1 MSAGQGLPPNGSP
14 GQGRANQGLP
24 GHKRLRAPREHGS
37 VLIDP
42 PLADVPRMVAVNQQ
56 RRAAL
61 DYQAHGRS
69 LAELAERGRA
79 DLVAAARRY
88 TSAYRTIDESSSTDR
103 LFLAGHQP
111 ELFHPGVWFKNF
123 VLSGL
128 ARGGRATAV
137 NLVIDSDTIKHVAV
151 RVPGGS
157 ASAPVVEST
166 PFDSSADEI
175 PFEERE
181 IEDRCLFNSFGQ
193 RAGDTLRPLVSHPL
207 LSKFWPIARARAQ
220 VTPNLGECL
229 SQARHVLE
237 GEWGL
242 STLELPQSQ
251 VCALESFHWFTVHL
265 LSELPRLR
273 DVYNAAIDAYRV
285 ANRVRSANHPAPN
298 LAEDGEWIE
307 APFWLWSTASPR
319 RRRLFVRRQGDR
331 LTLSN
336 RRRIEFDL
344 PLTPGD
350 ASAAVEVLAD
360 LPRRGIKLRS
370 RALITTLFARLMLSD
385 LFIHGIGGAKYD
397 QLTDEI
403 VRRFFGVEP
412 PEYLVL
418 SATLHLTGSQN
429 GAVADE
435 TTQLDSALRDLE
447 YHPEKYL
454 DRLYPWRDAPVDVA
468 HWVDLKARWLATE
481 QTRENARQR
490 CHAIRAANEALQAW
504 VEAQRRDL
512 LRQRQE
518 AARTARARAVLA
530 SREYAFCLYPEEA
543 LRDFLLAFSRSTP

>member
-1 MSAGQGLPPNGSP
+1 MSAGQGLPQQDSP
-14 GQGRANQGLP
+14 GHDQANHGLP

-42 PLADVPRMVAVNQQ
+42 PLAEVSQMVAANQARGAAAKYSLQ
-56 RRAAL
+56 GRTLADLAARA
-61 DYQAHGRS
+61 RV
-69 LAELAERGRA
+69 

-88 TSAYRTIDESSSTDR
+88 TSAYRNIDESSSTER

-157 ASAPVVEST
+157 AEEPAVEST
-166 PFDSSADEI
+166 PFDASADEI
-175 PFEERE
+175 PFEERD
-181 IEDRCLFNSFGQ
+181 IENRCLFNSFGQ
-193 RAGDTLRPLVSHPL
+193 RAADILRPLVSHPL
-207 LSKFWPIARARAQ
+207 LCKFWPLAKARAHA
-220 VTPNLGECL
+220 TPNLGECI

-237 GEWGL
+237 EEWGL

-285 ANRVRSANHPAPN
+285 ENRVRSANHPAPN
-298 LAEDGEWIE
+298 LADDGEWIE
-307 APFWLWSTASPR
+307 APFWMWSAASPR
-319 RRRLFVRRQGDR
+319 RRRLFVRRSGDR
-331 LTLSN
+331 LTLTN

-344 PLTPGD
+344 PLADAD
-350 ASAAVEVLAD
+350 ASAAVEVLAS
-360 LPRRGIKLRS
+360 LPSRGIKLRS
-370 RALITTLFARLMLSD
+370 RALITTLFARLVLSD

-403 VRRFFGVEP
+403 VRRFFGLEP

-429 GAVADE
+429 GAAADE
-435 TTQLDSALRDLE
+435 TRRIDSDLRDLE

-468 HWVDLKARWLATE
+468 HWIDLKSRWLATE
-481 QTRENARQR
+481 QTRANARQR

-504 VEAQRRDL
+504 VEAPRREL

-530 SREYAFCLYPEEA
+530 SREYAFCLYPEET

>member
-1 MSAGQGLPPNGSP
+1 MTGGQGSSANQSAGPS
-14 GQGRANQGLP
+14 LP
-24 GHKRLRAPREHGS
+24 GHRRLRAPREHGS

-42 PLADVPRMVAVNQQ
+42 PLTEAARMISANQARGAVAE
-56 RRAAL
+56 
-61 DYQAHGRS
+61 YQLQGRS
-69 LAELAERGRA
+69 LAELARRGRI
-79 DLVAAARRY
+79 DLVSAARHY
-88 TSAYRTIDESSSTDR
+88 TASYREIPQESSADR
-103 LFLAGHQP
+103 LILAGHQP

-128 ARGGRATAV
+128 ARGQRATAV

-151 RVPGGS
+151 RVPGCS
-157 ASAPVVEST
+157 ASTPAVEST
-166 PFDSSADEI
+166 PFDASADEI

-193 RAGDTLRPLVSHPL
+193 RAADIVRPLVSHPL
-207 LSKFWPIARARAQ
+207 LCQFWPLARARAE
-220 VTPNLGECL
+220 VTQNLGECL

-251 VCALESFHWFTVHL
+251 VCALDSFHWFTAHL
-265 LSELPRLR
+265 LADLPRLR
-273 DVYNAAIDAYRV
+273 DVYNESIDAYRQ

-298 LAEDGEWIE
+298 LAVDGDWIE
-307 APFWLWSTASPR
+307 APFWLWSTGSPR

-344 PLTPGD
+344 PLPSGD
-350 ASAAVEVLAD
+350 ASEAAAVLAD

-370 RALITTLFARLMLSD
+370 RALITTLFARLLLSD
-385 LFIHGIGGAKYD
+385 LFLHGIGGAKYD

-403 VRRFFGVEP
+403 IRRFFGLEP
-412 PEYLVL
+412 PDYLVL
-418 SATLHLTGSQN
+418 SATLHLTGSQASA
-429 GAVADE
+429 GGDE
-435 TTQLDSALRDLE
+435 TLRLDSALRDLE

-468 HWVDLKARWLATE
+468 DWVELKSRWLATE

-504 VEAQRRDL
+504 IEAPRREL
-512 LRQRQE
+512 LRQRQD
-518 AARTARARAVLA
+518 AARNARARAVLT
-530 SREYAFCLYPEEA
+530 SREYAFCLYPEED
-543 LRDFLLAFSRSTP
+543 LRDFLLAFSRSTS